1 MKAVGIRLRP
11 NGSPMRLPAQFM
23 LWLVLWLVAEIAAF
37 ALIAARIGFSG
48 AVLLSVM
55 TSLAGVAML
64 RRLGLDAASR
74 LGLALSKRSQEQ
86 GVFSR
91 DAMLDG
97 TLAGVGSILLILPGF
112 VSDFLG
118 LALAAPSIRIW
129 VTERLQL
136 GKFGRAPNTR
146 SAGPKVIELAPQE
159 WSSLDETGRRQ

>member
-1 MKAVGIRLRP
+1 
-11 NGSPMRLPAQFM
+11 MRLPVQLM
-23 LWLVLWLVAEIAAF
+23 LWLALWFVSEIAVF
-37 ALIAARIGFSG
+37 ALIVARIGFSG
-48 AVLLSVM
+48 AVLLSIM

-74 LGLALSKRSQEQ
+74 LGLALSKRSREQ

-118 LALAAPSIRIW
+118 FALAAPSIRIW